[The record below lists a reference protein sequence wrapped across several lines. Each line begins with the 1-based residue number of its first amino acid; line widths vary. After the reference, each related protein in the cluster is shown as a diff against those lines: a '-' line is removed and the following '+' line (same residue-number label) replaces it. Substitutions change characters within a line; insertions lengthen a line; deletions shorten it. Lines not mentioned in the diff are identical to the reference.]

1 MQRARLR
8 KGLIAFLLAALLLL
22 GAGGS
27 AVGAEPV
34 KPDTVV
40 LSVTGLGRVAV
51 APDSASVTLGV
62 TTTAKTAREAQQENS
77 RLVAA
82 VIRAIVALGIPRENI
97 QTVEFSVWPVY
108 EEPVKAAEPSKI
120 NAYRVNNNI
129 RIVVDDPAKV
139 GAVLDA
145 GFAAGANQSYGIQFF
160 KKNDGAERARALQ
173 DAVKDA
179 RARAEAVAHALGARI
194 VGVAAVRVENV
205 YSPVLMRSAVYEGM
219 GGPVPVE
226 PGQVEI
232 TASVSIDYKLAF

>member
-1 MQRARLR
+1 MPKRL
-8 KGLIAFLLAALLLL
+8 LVVLLVAALSLVVV
-22 GAGGS
+22 AGQ
-27 AVGAEPV
+27 AVAAEPA

-40 LSVTGLGRVAV
+40 LSVTGTGRVAV
-51 APDSASVTLGV
+51 APDTAAVTLGV
-62 TTTAKTAREAQQENS
+62 TTTAATAREAQQENG
-77 RLVAA
+77 RLVAD
-82 VIRAIVALGIPRENI
+82 VIKAIVDMGVPRENI
-97 QTVEFSVWPVY
+97 QTVEFSVWPVF
-108 EEPVKAAEPSKI
+108 EEPVKEAEPPKI
-120 NAYRVNNNI
+120 SAYRVNNNI

-160 KKNDGAERARALQ
+160 KKNDGVERAGALQ

-179 RARAEAVAHALGARI
+179 RARAKAVADALGARI

-205 YSPVLMRSAVYEGM
+205 YSPVLMRSAAYEGM